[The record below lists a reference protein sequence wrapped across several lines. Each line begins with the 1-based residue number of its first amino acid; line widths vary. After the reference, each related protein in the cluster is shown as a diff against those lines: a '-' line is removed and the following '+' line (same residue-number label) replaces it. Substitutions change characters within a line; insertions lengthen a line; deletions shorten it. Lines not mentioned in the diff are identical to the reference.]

1 VLPLRDSQ
9 TEALESNAGRRE
21 TNRLRTRAQ
30 LNSAA
35 IYLFAERGYDDTS
48 VEEVAEAA
56 GISVRTLFRYFT
68 SKEDLV
74 FARTFDLRGFLNG
87 VLEQPLGLPS
97 MIVIRD
103 AYIRQLP
110 FNDAERELI
119 LTFHKAMSTT
129 AALQGR
135 YVALEDEFRRQLA
148 KTLAKREGRRT
159 ANEADTLTAIVAG
172 GVLHFAYDKWLAR
185 QGRPNYKTL
194 VESAFKSFGELAD
207 ESAEILR

>member
-9 TEALESNAGRRE
+9 AESSESNAGRRE

-35 IYLFAERGYDDTS
+35 IYLFAERGYDETS
-48 VEEVAEAA
+48 VEDVADAA
-56 GISVRTLFRYFT
+56 GISVRTLFRHFT

-74 FARTFDLRGFLNG
+74 FARTFDLRGFLDG
-87 VLEQPLGLPS
+87 ILEQPGSLPP
-97 MIVIRD
+97 MVVIRD

-135 YVALEDEFRRQLA
+135 YVGLESEFRRQLA
-148 KTLAKREGRRT
+148 RTLAKRDGRRI
-159 ANEADTLTAIVAG
+159 ANEADTLTATVADA
-172 GVLHFAYDKWLAR
+172 VLHHAYDKWLAR
-185 QGRPNYKTL
+185 QGRANYKTL
-194 VESAFKSFGELAD
+194 VESAFRSFGELAND
-207 ESAEILR
+207 TTMLLR

>member
-1 VLPLRDSQ
+1 M
-9 TEALESNAGRRE
+9 
-21 TNRLRTRAQ
+21 NRLRTRAQ

-35 IYLFAERGYDDTS
+35 IYLFAEKGYDDTS
-48 VEEVAEAA
+48 VEDVAEAA

-68 SKEDLV
+68 SKEDIV
-74 FARTFDLRGFLNG
+74 FARTFDLRDFLDG
-87 VLEQPLGLPS
+87 VLEEPVGVPS

-135 YVALEDEFRRQLA
+135 YIGLEQEFRRQLA
-148 KTLAKREGRRT
+148 GTLAKREGRRT
-159 ANEADTLTAIVAG
+159 ANEADTITAIVADA
-172 GVLHFAYDKWLAR
+172 VLHHAYDKWLAKK
-185 QGRPNYKTL
+185 GRPNYKTL
-194 VESAFKSFGELAD
+194 VESAFRSFGELA
-207 ESAEILR
+207 ENNAALAR